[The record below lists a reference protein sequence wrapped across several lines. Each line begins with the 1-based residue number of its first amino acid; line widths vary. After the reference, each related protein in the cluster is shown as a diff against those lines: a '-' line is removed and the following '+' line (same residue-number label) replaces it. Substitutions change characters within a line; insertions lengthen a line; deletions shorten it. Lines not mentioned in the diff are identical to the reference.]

1 MSDRYIRT
9 SETLEAQLAKVTS
22 ENAWH
27 KGQLHETKMR
37 LEVRDKELAEAKRK
51 ADHFDIL
58 MAAVKENEVVKG
70 AWDKFMMALRLA
82 GYDGTH

>member
-1 MSDRYIRT
+1 MTDKYIRT
-9 SETLEAQLAKVTS
+9 SESIETQLAKVTQ
-22 ENAWH
+22 ENAWN

-58 MAAVKENEVVKG
+58 MAAVKENEVVRG
-70 AWDKFMMALRLA
+70 AWDKFMMALRMT
-82 GYDGTH
+82 GYDNT